1 MKACARA
8 ELAQVAQ
15 CSGAG
20 AHEVSKLNELL
31 ESFTKK
37 YVQCHQCGNPE
48 TRIRIK
54 KEMIYLKCKVT
65 TAGRWGLLQQG
76 CCNSMLCSMRV

>member
-1 MKACARA
+1 V
-8 ELAQVAQ
+8 QQ
-15 CSGAG
+15 CCGAG

-65 TAGRWGLLQQG
+65 AADRWALRSAGLL
-76 CCNSMLCSMRV
+76 

>member
-1 MKACARA
+1 MLQYC
-8 ELAQVAQ
+8 
-15 CSGAG
+15 GAG

-65 TAGRWGLLQQG
+65 AAALWMLQSAGLL
-76 CCNSMLCSMRV
+76 